1 MAEISANPLDGV
13 LGADPGFTVT
23 GFDHVTLWVG
33 NAKQAATY
41 YCARLGF
48 QAVAYAGLE
57 TGSREHVTH
66 VVRQGGITIALTSAL
81 QPGNDEMGRHL
92 VTHGD
97 GVKDVAFAV
106 DDVDKVFARALEH
119 GATVVMKPRVLE
131 DGDGSVKLAAVRSYG
146 DTIHTFVDRSAYTG
160 VFLPGFRAVDEADPL
175 LALLPPVN
183 LYRIDHCV
191 GNQPDGEMLPAVQW
205 FVDKLGFHRFWSVDD
220 KDIHT
225 EFSSLRS
232 VVVADFHENVKMP
245 INEPAEGK
253 RKSQIQE
260 YVDFYGGA
268 GVQHIALKTEDIIT
282 SVRAL
287 KARGLKFLNI
297 PDSYYDL
304 MRQKLAKSSV
314 QVAEEIDTLQELK
327 ILIDYDE
334 GGYLLQIF
342 CQPVEDRPTLFYE
355 IIQRRNHEGFGAG
368 NFKSLFES
376 IEIAQ
381 AERGNL

>member
-1 MAEISANPLDGV
+1 MSKISENPLDGV
-13 LGADPGFTVT
+13 VGEDPGYTVH

-48 QAVAYAGLE
+48 KAVAYAGLE

-66 VVRQGGITIALTSAL
+66 VVEQGGIKIALTSAL
-81 QPGNDEMGRHL
+81 QPDNDVMGRHL

-97 GVKDVAFAV
+97 GVKDVAFCV
-106 DDVDKVFARALEH
+106 DDVDKVYERAVRM
-119 GATVVMKPRVLE
+119 GAEVAMKPKTLKDD
-131 DGDGSVKLAAVRSYG
+131 DGEVRLAAVCSYG
-146 DTIHTFVDRSAYTG
+146 DTIHTFVDRSKYKGT
-160 VFLPGFRAVDEADPL
+160 FLPGFRAVNEADPL
-175 LALLPPVN
+175 LDSLPETG

-205 FVDKLGFHRFWSVDD
+205 FVEKLGFHRFWSVDD

-245 INEPAEGK
+245 INEPADGK

-268 GVQHIALKTEDIIT
+268 GVQHIALNTEDIIA
-282 SVRAL
+282 SVKAL

-304 MRQKLAKSSV
+304 MREKLAKSSV
-314 QVAEEIDTLQELK
+314 KVAEEIDVLQELK

-334 GGYLLQIF
+334 EGYLLQIF

-355 IIQRRNHEGFGAG
+355 IIQRRNHQGFGAG

>member
-1 MAEISANPLDGV
+1 MMSS
-13 LGADPGFTVT
+13 F
-23 GFDHVTLWVG
+23 
-33 NAKQAATY
+33 
-41 YCARLGF
+41 RR
-48 QAVAYAGLE
+48 YAGLE